1 MLKNLIYKLINII
14 TNKNN
19 RMKIKHMKRRLP
31 KEMYLKLRHGGPHAT
46 SKGKKGYNR
55 NKEKYLLRKELD
67 AISLSQTCDKVVSN
81 YE

>member
-1 MLKNLIYKLINII
+1 
-14 TNKNN
+14 
-19 RMKIKHMKRRLP
+19 
-31 KEMYLKLRHGGPHAT
+31 MYLKLRHGGPHAT

-67 AISLSQTCDKVVSN
+67 VISLSQTCDKVVSN